1 MGQLINPTH
10 SLLNIIIIFQYINYY
25 SGRTYVTIKSKSWEI
40 FPHHDR
46 GLQSAYFALKIQ
58 SMLLR
63 IFMNK
68 RRLVIPLLLLA
79 AAGLMPVA
87 YAQTKATLSLSGGY
101 TYSAGDYGQTERT
114 RVHYAPVTAQW
125 KWDEWAAKIIV
136 PYIRVTGPGV
146 VVGGAT
152 VGAARPV
159 STQAGLGDITPSL
172 TWTHRLNSS
181 GTALEVAGILKL
193 PTADAD
199 KRLGTGMA
207 DFTLQ
212 LGVIQPVGKAY
223 VNANVGR
230 RFNGDDAEFPL
241 NDVWKATAGVGYRFT
256 DDTAAGLVYDFR
268 EAQSRGSD
276 HSSTLTGYVS
286 HKFAPEWSVQVYG
299 ATGFTDGS
307 PDEVIG
313 FQINRSIDLF

>member
-1 MGQLINPTH
+1 
-10 SLLNIIIIFQYINYY
+10 
-25 SGRTYVTIKSKSWEI
+25 
-40 FPHHDR
+40 
-46 GLQSAYFALKIQ
+46 
-58 SMLLR
+58 
-63 IFMNK
+63 MNK
-68 RRLVIPLLLLA
+68 QRLIIPLLLLA
-79 AAGLMPVA
+79 AAGLVMPAA
-87 YAQTKATLSLSGGY
+87 YAQTKATLSLAGGY
-101 TYSAGDYGQTERT
+101 TYSAGDYGQADRT

-125 KWDEWAAKIIV
+125 KGGEWAAKITI
-136 PYIRVTGPGV
+136 PYLRITGPGV

-159 STQAGLGDITPSL
+159 STQSGLGDITPSL
-172 TWTHRLNSS
+172 TWTRRLHQS

-193 PTADAD
+193 PTADED
-199 KRLGTGMA
+199 KRLGTGMT

-223 VNANVGR
+223 LNANVGR
-230 RFNGDDAEFPL
+230 RFNGDNAEFPL

-256 DDTAAGLVYDFR
+256 EDTAAGFVYDFR

-286 HKFAPEWSVQVYG
+286 HKFGPEWSIQVYG
-299 ATGFTDGS
+299 AAGFTDGS

-313 FQINRSIDLF
+313 FQLNRSFDLF